1 MRSRVACLA
10 IASVALFA
18 APLPAL
24 AETIEELSLL
34 ADRATGE
41 QTGIKLAQ
49 EQAAAGDLLDALS
62 TLERVLASNPQSTY
76 ARLLHAIYLCRI
88 DDRMGGQVE
97 IGKFAKKTFPKQDLA
112 TARAQ
117 CGMTG
122 KG

>member
-1 MRSRVACLA
+1 VVLA
-10 IASVALFA
+10 FG
-18 APLPAL
+18 PLPAF
-24 AETIEELSLL
+24 AETVEELSLL

-41 QTGIKLAQ
+41 QTGIRLAQ
-49 EQAAAGDLLDALS
+49 EQAERGDLLDALS

-76 ARLLHAIYLCRI
+76 ARMLHAVYLCRI

-97 IGKFAKKTFPKQDLA
+97 IGKFEKKAFPKQDLA

>member
-1 MRSRVACLA
+1 M
-10 IASVALFA
+10 ALGA
-18 APLPAL
+18 VSAQ
-24 AETIEELSLL
+24 AETPEELSLL

-49 EQAAAGDLLDALS
+49 EQADRGDLLDALS
-62 TLERVLASNPQSTY
+62 TLERVLASNPRSTY
-76 ARLLHAIYLCRI
+76 ARMLHAVYLCRI
-88 DDRMGGQVE
+88 DDRFGGQVE
-97 IGKFAKKTFPKQDLA
+97 ISKFDKKTFSKQDIA